1 VIEAHLPEYAL
12 SLAAADVPIDLLLTD
27 VVMPQLSGPEL
38 AAQIKKVRPELPVLY
53 MSGYPSTML
62 MKGESLD
69 PSVRLLPKPFT
80 TAELLAGIEEVIGKG

>member
-1 VIEAHLPEYAL
+1 
-12 SLAAADVPIDLLLTD
+12 
-27 VVMPQLSGPEL
+27 
-38 AAQIKKVRPELPVLY
+38 